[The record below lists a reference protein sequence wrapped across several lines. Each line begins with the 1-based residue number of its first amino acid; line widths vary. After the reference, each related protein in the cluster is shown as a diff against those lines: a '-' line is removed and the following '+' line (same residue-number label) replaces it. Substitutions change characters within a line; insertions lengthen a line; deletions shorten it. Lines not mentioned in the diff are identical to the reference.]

1 MTIKAMTSEYR
12 DRFVRPRGF
21 WASPAIGLILLLL
34 GSGCEMD
41 NAEFIMRDRPFTTD
55 MRGERKVT
63 TYVVHVG
70 DTPSLAFRS
79 KLQFCDYAIMH
90 DSGTEAFEDCGPD
103 MGGSYEWP
111 YTFTSVPPSGMTTL
125 HVKAYKQAGK
135 RDTMPYNG
143 KVMELEIGND
153 PEDKVAAAAE
163 IHVQVYQ
170 SRVVIPVDLGG
181 KEALWHAA
189 RLEMDGQGVRKRRI
203 QHSGVPRPGYFTV
216 EGPDSVGRY
225 SVIYEPSIR
234 DIDPTGVTTALLMV
248 PDEDARFHEFS
259 VELRP
264 PTIRPPTS
272 MDDNMDGASDAGMT
286 PVSLSPDCDEL
297 CRRPVG
303 RLCLSTMPTIR
314 CIGQAGGA

>member
-1 MTIKAMTSEYR
+1 MTSEYR
-12 DRFVRPRGF
+12 GRLVRPRG
-21 WASPAIGLILLLL
+21 ARTCPAIGLILVLL
-34 GSGCEMD
+34 GSGCEMN
-41 NAEFIMRDRPFTTD
+41 NAEFIMRDRPFTTE

-111 YTFTSVPPSGMTTL
+111 YTFKSVPPSGMTTL

-143 KVMELEIGND
+143 KIMELEIGND
-153 PEDKVAAAAE
+153 PEDKVAAEAE
-163 IHVQVYQ
+163 IHVQIYQ

-216 EGPDSVGRY
+216 DGPDSVGRY
-225 SVIYEPSIR
+225 SVVYEPSIK
-234 DIDPTGVTTALLMV
+234 DIDPTGVTAALLTV
-248 PDEDARFHEFS
+248 PDEDGQFHEFS
-259 VELRP
+259 AELRP
-264 PTIRPPTS
+264 PTIRPPTTL
-272 MDDNMDGASDAGMT
+272 DDNVDGASGAGMT
-286 PVSLSPDCDEL
+286 PVSQGSDGDETCL
-297 CRRPVG
+297 PPVG
-303 RLCLSTMPTIR
+303 RLCVSAVPKIR
-314 CIGQAGGA
+314 GIGQAGGA